1 MRHINILLVA
11 ILAITI
17 LACNP
22 PETNEKSI
30 VGTWE
35 ITGVET
41 NDTTDKIG
49 PMLIGV
55 TMAMS
60 GITEIEFTADNRM
73 TFKDENGQE
82 IQADTYLVEKDGTS
96 LSWTREDETENYEIT
111 YSDTNTVSLTSA
123 DGMTLILRVK

>member
-1 MRHINILLVA
+1 MRHLNIFLVA
-11 ILAITI
+11 ILTITI

-22 PETNEKSI
+22 PGTNEKSI

-35 ITGVET
+35 ITGIE
-41 NDTTDKIG
+41 NSDTTDKIG
-49 PMLIGV
+49 PLLIGV

-60 GITEIEFTADNRM
+60 GVTEVEFSADNRM

-96 LSWTREDETENYEIT
+96 MSWTREDETENYEIT